1 MKKSLEEVKSEYKLS
16 TEEHMKI
23 SRRIISIYEAG
34 KTPVKRPKAIFNFAP
49 PGSGKTRLN
58 GYAAQQFVDECED
71 VIIINSDELKPFHPR
86 IDEIAKLFPEY
97 YTKVTDQESNP
108 WTDTLFD
115 DVLAKGY
122 NVIYEGTGRNKRLIE
137 TMRRQM
143 QGYKII
149 VRCMAVDEM
158 NCLMSIIERYEGQV
172 NEKGWGRLVTLEHF
186 YKAYSTI
193 IDTMVAMEWLEFVD
207 RVEIYCRGEGNS
219 SPVKIYGTNDNANV
233 FPDVRAALIGGRKQ
247 DRIKAIEKFQSFNS
261 IIRQLLGNRQLTEEE
276 KKCFKANT
284 TII

>member
-1 MKKSLEEVKSEYKLS
+1 MRKNIFFAQKNIVISLILLCFLLYLF
-16 TEEHMKI
+16 
-23 SRRIISIYEAG
+23 SI
-34 KTPVKRPKAIFNFAP
+34 R
-49 PGSGKTRLN
+49 
-58 GYAAQQFVDECED
+58 
-71 VIIINSDELKPFHPR
+71 
-86 IDEIAKLFPEY
+86 Y
-97 YTKVTDQESNP
+97 Y
-108 WTDTLFD
+108 
-115 DVLAKGY
+115 
-122 NVIYEGTGRNKRLIE
+122 
-137 TMRRQM
+137 
-143 QGYKII
+143 
-149 VRCMAVDEM
+149 C
-158 NCLMSIIERYEGQV
+158 
-172 NEKGWGRLVTLEHF
+172 WGRLVTLEHF

-261 IIRQLLGNRQLTEEE
+261 IIRQLLGNRHLTEEE